1 MFPQACCETKPKDG
15 GWLCHRRGLLPGEP
29 EPGEQLPMP
38 EPREQLPMELEAGH
52 LWHFHHCVVCLH
64 NCGKEAALA
73 LNPLGAK
80 QRRALATARQPLPLP
95 QMFRPLPQTPPPY
108 TGSPGLCLGSS
119 RWRSKG
125 RTRQHARCTTVC
137 KSSKPS
143 LKVLTHQSALLS
155 RKLPGSAPSLP
166 PSSVLFLP
174 SFSPKQRGFT
184 FLYQSTC

>member
-29 EPGEQLPMP
+29 EPG
-38 EPREQLPMELEAGH
+38 EQLPMELEAGH

-80 QRRALATARQPLPLP
+80 RRRALATARQPLPLP
-95 QMFRPLPQTPPPY
+95 QMSPPLPQTPPPY

-125 RTRQHARCTTVC
+125 RTRQHARCR
-137 KSSKPS
+137 PS
-143 LKVLTHQSALLS
+143 VSQVSHH
-155 RKLPGSAPSLP
+155 
-166 PSSVLFLP
+166 
-174 SFSPKQRGFT
+174 
-184 FLYQSTC
+184 